1 MNPGEKGG
9 VCSQHPMVLLLGDS
23 AVKAG
28 TLPQHHGRDQHWI
41 LGAPEGR
48 DQFPIL
54 LSGVEH
60 FTVFK
65 ALISFDLILAS
76 QQLGWNLTNPNEES
90 RELYLHCN

>member
-9 VCSQHPMVLLLGDS
+9 VCSQHPMVLFLGDS

-28 TLPQHHGRDQHWI
+28 ALPQHHGRDQHWV

-48 DQFPIL
+48 AQFSIL
-54 LSGVEH
+54 LPGVEH